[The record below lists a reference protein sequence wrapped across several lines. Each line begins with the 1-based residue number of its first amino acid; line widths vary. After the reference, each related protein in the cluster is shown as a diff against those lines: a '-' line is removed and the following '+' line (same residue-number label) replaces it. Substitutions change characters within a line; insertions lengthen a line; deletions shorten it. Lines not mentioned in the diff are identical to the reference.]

1 METKTLDFS
10 ETLRDSLC
18 IGIKNAPSIIAAVV
32 LYLVTIWI
40 PYINIGTTIA
50 ITLLPTQLAKGEV
63 INPASIFDS
72 KYRRYMGEYLIT
84 TGLMILPILIAF
96 AFLYIPGIVLSLAWS
111 LSYYFLIEKGKNPME
126 AIKASNDATY
136 GSKWT
141 MFFVMLVFCIVF
153 GVTFGILG
161 AVCSLIDVGFI
172 TFLVMF
178 ALVVLAIVFGTA
190 ITATLI
196 YAFFY
201 VMFLFY
207 MAVSTHGKETAIPF
221 ADIAVCVVAGFLFP
235 AMYSCI
241 GLLRNVSP
249 AFVLMPFVI
258 AFIGDSFSMLGGM
271 AFGHKKFAPHVSPN
285 KTWAG
290 FLAGPVGSAL
300 GMVLLGLVSKWLW
313 QMELPLWYLA
323 VIGIAANLFG
333 QLGDLSM
340 SLIKREAGIKDYSHI
355 FLTHGG
361 VLDRFDSTLFLV
373 PVVYAMLFLLE
384 KLV

>member
-18 IGIKNAPSIIAAVV
+18 IGIKNAPSIMAAVV

-84 TGLMILPILIAF
+84 TGLMILLAF

-178 ALVVLAIVFGTA
+178 ALVVLAISIDMA
-190 ITATLI
+190 IEASIWKQL
-196 YAFFY
+196 
-201 VMFLFY
+201 
-207 MAVSTHGKETAIPF
+207 K
-221 ADIAVCVVAGFLFP
+221 D
-235 AMYSCI
+235 
-241 GLLRNVSP
+241 NV
-249 AFVLMPFVI
+249 
-258 AFIGDSFSMLGGM
+258 
-271 AFGHKKFAPHVSPN
+271 
-285 KTWAG
+285 
-290 FLAGPVGSAL
+290 
-300 GMVLLGLVSKWLW
+300 
-313 QMELPLWYLA
+313 E
-323 VIGIAANLFG
+323 
-333 QLGDLSM
+333 
-340 SLIKREAGIKDYSHI
+340 
-355 FLTHGG
+355 
-361 VLDRFDSTLFLV
+361 
-373 PVVYAMLFLLE
+373 
-384 KLV
+384 

>member
-1 METKTLDFS
+1 MKQRLLVAAVGVPLLIVVLVLLPPIATAILTAAIAGCSRVGAAAYGVQAAEA
-10 ETLRDSLC
+10 SLC
-18 IGIKNAPSIIAAVV
+18 ADGFMRGARRTGHRIRNGDHGDAHLCVFLCDVPV
-32 LYLVTIWI
+32 LH
-40 PYINIGTTIA
+40 GG
-50 ITLLPTQLAKGEV
+50 QH
-63 INPASIFDS
+63 
-72 KYRRYMGEYLIT
+72 
-84 TGLMILPILIAF
+84 
-96 AFLYIPGIVLSLAWS
+96 AW
-111 LSYYFLIEKGKNPME
+111 EGN
-126 AIKASNDATY
+126 
-136 GSKWT
+136 
-141 MFFVMLVFCIVF
+141 
-153 GVTFGILG
+153 
-161 AVCSLIDVGFI
+161 
-172 TFLVMF
+172 
-178 ALVVLAIVFGTA
+178 
-190 ITATLI
+190 
-196 YAFFY
+196 
-201 VMFLFY
+201 
-207 MAVSTHGKETAIPF
+207 AIPF
-221 ADIAVCVVAGFLFP
+221 ADVAVCIVAGFLFP

-361 VLDRFDSTLFLV
+361 VLDRFDSTLFLA